1 MTCYCIPFSVDVG
14 WWVVQSSVNDA
25 DIRIRGVQWV
35 VDCTVQCVQC
45 TTSDCEM
52 ASISLTIQSQTC
64 GPTEALGRF

>member
-1 MTCYCIPFSVDVG
+1 M
-14 WWVVQSSVNDA
+14 QSSVNDA

>member
-1 MTCYCIPFSVDVG
+1 MR
-14 WWVVQSSVNDA
+14 VVQSSFVNDA